1 MLGQATEA
9 QGFGSSPYKHRMPGA
24 PGAKENGNQNPNN
37 PYFSY
42 YIGGKQHNNLQVDPK
57 ASVLIQTNMPLSAL
71 PQGGAASPKG
81 SRIDAADPDKTSG
94 VHSNSLGTGIGDQHS
109 RPAHSKLSKMNV
121 MQPIYKRRA
130 GDEIEIGGQVLLG
143 QDKGQ

>member
-9 QGFGSSPYKHRMPGA
+9 QGFGSMPYKHRMPGNQRS
-24 PGAKENGNQNPNN
+24 KEDGNPSPNN
-37 PYFSY
+37 AYFSY
-42 YIGGKQHNNLQVDPK
+42 YIGGKQHNLQVDPK

-71 PQGGAASPKG
+71 PRGEDQSPKA
-81 SRIDAADPDKTSG
+81 SNIDAADPDKTSG

-130 GDEIEIGGQVLLG
+130 GDEIDVGGQVLLG